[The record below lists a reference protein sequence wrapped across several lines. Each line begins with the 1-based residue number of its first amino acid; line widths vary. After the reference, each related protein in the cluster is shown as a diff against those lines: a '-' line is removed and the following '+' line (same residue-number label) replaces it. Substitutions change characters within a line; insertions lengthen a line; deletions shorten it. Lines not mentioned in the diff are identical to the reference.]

1 MLIIVHYRRT
11 VGTNADANNNVDQ
24 QSKDVLTSIEF
35 CKIDVYIFHLSTI
48 ILSNRNVYTIK
59 YKYYYKPILISL
71 KTLAKIV
78 NKKSRI
84 HQFDIIPLSTD
95 KKIKSTKFDQKIS
108 FFRGHKSLTIA
119 NNL

>member
-1 MLIIVHYRRT
+1 M
-11 VGTNADANNNVDQ
+11 
-24 QSKDVLTSIEF
+24 
-35 CKIDVYIFHLSTI
+35 YIRLNINIAISQ
-48 ILSNRNVYTIK
+48 
-59 YKYYYKPILISL
+59 ILISL

-84 HQFDIIPLSTD
+84 HQFDVIPLSAD